1 MRNGARS
8 TAAVANTAPSDATR
22 LTELF
27 FGPPTIA
34 RKLER
39 NGIGGGCAVAAGD
52 GDGSGDAARGDGVT
66 VAARGTTVPHAV
78 NKTTTNSNRPITF
91 KTDGFS
97 PRYAERLS

>member
-39 NGIGGGCAVAAGD
+39 KGIGDGCAVATGD
-52 GDGSGDAARGDGVT
+52 GDGDGDGDGVT

-78 NKTTTNSNRPITF
+78 NKTTNNSNRPINIQNEAQF
-91 KTDGFS
+91 A
-97 PRYAERLS
+97 PLR